1 MAAVMSRVIT
11 LPPLLQIACLSHR
24 YFMYHRVL
32 AEDSKEK
39 ERGNAPPV
47 EIVNMFSSS
56 RLKAYAEKAK
66 KRFDDICNICAI
78 GWSKKVAQLLLGH
91 SYKTARKNSTKL
103 LSTFFQH
110 VLNHFANFQNK
121 WTKNVDSRQ
130 LL

>member
-1 MAAVMSRVIT
+1 MALTISQGLRAKVAVAVRNRVFVNFMAAVMSRVIT

-66 KRFDDICNICAI
+66 ERFDDICNICA
-78 GWSKKVAQLLLGH
+78 VVNPA
-91 SYKTARKNSTKL
+91 
-103 LSTFFQH
+103 
-110 VLNHFANFQNK
+110 
-121 WTKNVDSRQ
+121 
-130 LL
+130 